1 MNRRLFAQIQAR
13 ASATEERRGGAER
26 RRQLLAGL
34 SGRVVEVGAGSGVS
48 FAYFPATVRELVA
61 VEPEQNL
68 RERALEAAERARVP
82 VRVVDGVAERLPLP
96 DASVDA
102 VVLAGVL
109 CSVPDP
115 GRVLDE
121 AARVLRPGGEL
132 RFYEHVV
139 ARNRRLAGLQRLF
152 DATPGHASSA
162 AVTRAATPRRHSS
175 PPGSPSRRASAGRFA
190 RPSSQRPSPP
200 ASSDARAGKRLSRV
214 VRESGSSS
222 AAASANP
229 LFEMRRRDAS
239 NGGGLGRR
247 AEVLVADRDEL
258 RRRAEARGARD
269 QQRPSMSGGVPF
281 TRIPNRAL
289 LRGAW
294 RSTDAPGGR
303 SGAPFGDRAPEDDS
317 A

>member
-13 ASATEERRGGAER
+13 ASAIEERRGGAER

-152 DATPGHASSA
+152 DATFWPRLFGGCHTSRDTEATLVASRFT
-162 AVTRAATPRRHSS
+162 VETRERWSFRPTLLATPVAPRI
-175 PPGSPSRRASAGRFA
+175 
-190 RPSSQRPSPP
+190 
-200 ASSDARAGKRLSRV
+200 
-214 VRESGSSS
+214 
-222 AAASANP
+222 
-229 LFEMRRRDAS
+229 
-239 NGGGLGRR
+239 LGR
-247 AEVLVADRDEL
+247 A
-258 RRRAEARGARD
+258 RREAAQPGA
-269 QQRPSMSGGVPF
+269 
-281 TRIPNRAL
+281 
-289 LRGAW
+289 
-294 RSTDAPGGR
+294 
-303 SGAPFGDRAPEDDS
+303 
-317 A
+317 